1 MVTHE
6 HVRNIFAGPSKGD
19 MASFWPHVE
28 PNVDWTVKGTAPQG
42 HNFCSILAHHITGT
56 HCEVSGRYR
65 SIEEFQQGTRA
76 LSSTWAG
83 PLHLVVQNIIIE
95 GNQAAVELKAVNT
108 ETKSGDPFPN
118 EYTWVLGFNDSG
130 KIATVRA
137 YMDTDLVTRVIK
149 KNPQ

>member
-1 MVTHE
+1 MVSHE
-6 HVRNIFAGPSKGD
+6 HIRNIFAGPSKGD

-28 PNVDWTVKGTAPQG
+28 PNVDWTVKGTVHSQ
-42 HNFCSILAHHITGT
+42 CT
-56 HCEVSGRYR
+56 HCKVSGRYR
-65 SIEEFQQGTRA
+65 SIEDFQQGTRA

-108 ETKSGDPFPN
+108 ETNSGDPFPN

-137 YMDTDLVTRVIK
+137 YMDTDLVTRVIE

>member
-19 MASFWPHVE
+19 MASFWPNVE
-28 PNVDWTVKGTAPQG
+28 PNVDWTVKGT
-42 HNFCSILAHHITGT
+42 
-56 HCEVSGRYR
+56 HCKVSGRYR

-95 GNQAAVELKAVNT
+95 GNQAAVELKAVDT
-108 ETKSGDPFPN
+108 QTKSGDPFPN

-137 YMDTDLVTRVIK
+137 YMDTDLVTRVIE

>member
-6 HVRNIFAGPSKGD
+6 HVRDIFSGPSKGD

-28 PNVDWTVKGTAPQG
+28 PNVDWTVKGAHCKIAG
-42 HNFCSILAHHITGT
+42 H
-56 HCEVSGRYR
+56 YK

-95 GNQAAVELKAVNT
+95 GNQAAVELKAVDT
-108 ETKSGDPFPN
+108 KIKSGDPFPN
-118 EYTWVLGFNDSG
+118 EYTWVLGFNDNS

-137 YMDTDLVTRVIK
+137 YMDTDLVTRVIE
-149 KNPQ
+149 KNPI

>member
-1 MVTHE
+1 VD
-6 HVRNIFAGPSKGD
+6 RKGYSP
-19 MASFWPHVE
+19 A
-28 PNVDWTVKGTAPQG
+28 PNVVHFG
-42 HNFCSILAHHITGT
+42 SLRAHHITGA
-56 HCEVSGRYR
+56 HCQIAGHYK

-95 GNQAAVELKAVNT
+95 GNQAAVELKAVD
-108 ETKSGDPFPN
+108 TKTKNGDPFPN

-137 YMDTDLVTRVIK
+137 YMDT
-149 KNPQ
+149 

>member
-6 HVRNIFAGPSKGD
+6 HVRNIFAGLGKGD

-28 PNVDWTVKGTAPQG
+28 PNVDWTVKG
-42 HNFCSILAHHITGT
+42 AHCKIA
-56 HCEVSGRYR
+56 GRYR

-95 GNQAAVELKAVNT
+95 GNQAAVELKAVDT
-108 ETKSGDPFPN
+108 KTKSGDAFPN

-137 YMDTDLVTRVIK
+137 YMDTDLVTRVIE
-149 KNPQ
+149 KNPL

>member
-28 PNVDWTVKGTAPQG
+28 PNVDWTVKG
-42 HNFCSILAHHITGT
+42 AH
-56 HCEVSGRYR
+56 CKVSGRYK

-108 ETKSGDPFPN
+108 QTKSGDPFPN
-118 EYTWVLGFNDSG
+118 EYTWVLGFNDNG

-137 YMDTDLVTRVIK
+137 YMDTDLVTRVIE

>member
-28 PNVDWTVKGTAPQG
+28 PNVDWTVKG
-42 HNFCSILAHHITGT
+42 AHCKIA
-56 HCEVSGRYR
+56 GRYR

-95 GNQAAVELKAVNT
+95 GNQAAVELKAVDT
-108 ETKSGDPFPN
+108 KTKSGDPFPN

-137 YMDTDLVTRVIK
+137 YMDTDLVTRVIE
-149 KNPQ
+149 KNPL

>member
-28 PNVDWTVKGTAPQG
+28 PNVDWTVKGT
-42 HNFCSILAHHITGT
+42 
-56 HCEVSGRYR
+56 HCKVSGRYK

-83 PLHLVVQNIIIE
+83 PLHLVVQNVIIE

-108 ETKSGDPFPN
+108 QTKSGDPFPN
-118 EYTWVLGFNDSG
+118 EYTWVLGFNDNG

-137 YMDTDLVTRVIK
+137 YMDTDLVNRVIE